1 MAGMVDGATL
11 DDEDLTGADVV
22 AALRADTAGCANVIH
37 FNNAGSSLPPKPV
50 VERVVRHLRSEEAIG
65 GYEAASAA
73 AEELDAVYGDVAA
86 LVGAETGEIAVVDSA
101 TRAWLAVFTALPLSS
116 GDRILTTVP
125 EYSSNIIAMRS
136 AAESRGVRVEVVP
149 STECGEI
156 CTDSLREMLDDDVR
170 VVAVT
175 HAPTNGGLVQ
185 PLAEI
190 GRIVADSRAVFLVD
204 ACQSVGQVPI
214 DIHAVGVDALAVTGR
229 KYLRAPRGTGFLAV
243 RRGLLEQLTPVHLDL
258 HSATAEGTG
267 FRLRDDA
274 RRFELW
280 ERDVAGVLGLAEA
293 ARYYRRVGVGAVHRR
308 VTALAEHL
316 RGELTGIA
324 GTEVTDLGTERSG
337 IVAFRTERAAAPDLQ
352 ARLREAGINT
362 TVSRAP
368 STPWDMHDRGLDEMV
383 RASVHYYNTRAELD
397 RLCEVVAAA

>member
-1 MAGMVDGATL
+1 MAGMVNGATV
-11 DDEDLTGADVV
+11 DDEDLAGGDVV

-65 GYEAASAA
+65 GYEAAAA
-73 AEELDAVYGDVAA
+73 VAEELDAVHGELAA
-86 LVGAETGEIAVVDSA
+86 LVGAESGEIAVVDSA

-136 AAESRGVRVEVVP
+136 AAESRGVRVQVVP
-149 STECGEI
+149 SAESGAI
-156 CTDSLREMLDDDVR
+156 CTESLREMLDDDVR

-204 ACQSVGQVPI
+204 ACQSIGQVPI
-214 DIHAVGVDALAVTGR
+214 DMHAVGADALAVTGR

-293 ARYYRRVGVGAVHRR
+293 ARYYRQVGIGPVHRR

-337 IVAFRTERAAAPDLQ
+337 IVAFRTDRAAAPDLQ